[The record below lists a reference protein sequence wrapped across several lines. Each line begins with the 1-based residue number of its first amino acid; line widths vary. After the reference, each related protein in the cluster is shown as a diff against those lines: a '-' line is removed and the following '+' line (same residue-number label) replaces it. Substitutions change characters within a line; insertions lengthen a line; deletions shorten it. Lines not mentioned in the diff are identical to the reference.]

1 MYTGVCD
8 VVGVILT
15 FFLFQAVDEPKGYFI
30 PFLREQHQQKPNA
43 NDDGGSQPHYA
54 EDHFVLQQIH
64 SCEEETTTPS
74 KLRQD
79 ELQHQTSLAHLRN
92 LCVTLWP

>member
-8 VVGVILT
+8 VIGVILT

-30 PFLREQHQQKPNA
+30 PFLREQHQQKPNT

-64 SCEEETTTPS
+64 SCEEETTPS
-74 KLRQD
+74 KLWQD